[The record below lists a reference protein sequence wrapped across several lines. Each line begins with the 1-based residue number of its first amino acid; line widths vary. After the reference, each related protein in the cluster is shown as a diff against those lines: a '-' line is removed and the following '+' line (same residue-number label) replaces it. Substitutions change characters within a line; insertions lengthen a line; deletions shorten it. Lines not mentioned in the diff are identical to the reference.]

1 MPTGDYKWAKWA
13 RPGGSPRTA
22 ESVPGERAESPTS
35 DERQITSSCPICKG
49 AGMLRKPTGR
59 PGHSEAVP
67 CACKLG
73 EMQQTIWQRARKASG
88 LPDNEADCTFD
99 NFHQDKQP
107 IGHSAAREFADFP
120 ERQWLVLRGDPGTGK
135 THLLVAAANLLLVK
149 RRPLYFVV
157 PDLLDYLRAGIK
169 EGDTENGDT
178 IARTR
183 NVCTCDVLLL
193 DDYGTE
199 NATPF
204 ADEKLYEIIDYR
216 YRNRLPLALTTNLPD
231 SQMPA
236 RIASRLNDVAR
247 VRSVTMRP
255 GDYRRSDARADELAA
270 LLDELDQL
278 PRLSSQ
284 AAD

>member
-1 MPTGDYKWAKWA
+1 
-13 RPGGSPRTA
+13 
-22 ESVPGERAESPTS
+22 
-35 DERQITSSCPICKG
+35 
-49 AGMLRKPTGR
+49 MLRKPTGR
-59 PGHSEAVP
+59 PGHSQAVP
-67 CACKLG
+67 CDCKLG
-73 EMQQTIWQRARKASG
+73 EMRATIWQRARKASG
-88 LPDNEADCTFD
+88 LPDSEGDCTFE
-99 NFHQDKQP
+99 NFHTDRQP
-107 IGHSAAREFADFP
+107 IGHDAAREFADFP

-135 THLLVAAANLLLVK
+135 THLLIAAANLLLVK

-169 EGDTENGDT
+169 EGNADNDDT

-199 NATPF
+199 NPTPF

-216 YRNRLPLALTTNLPD
+216 YRQRLPLALTTNLAD
-231 SQMPA
+231 HQMPA
-236 RIASRLNDVAR
+236 RIASRLGDVAR
-247 VRSVTMRP
+247 ARSVTMRP
-255 GDYRRSDARADELAA
+255 GDYRKSDARADELAA
-270 LLDELDQL
+270 LLDELEGL